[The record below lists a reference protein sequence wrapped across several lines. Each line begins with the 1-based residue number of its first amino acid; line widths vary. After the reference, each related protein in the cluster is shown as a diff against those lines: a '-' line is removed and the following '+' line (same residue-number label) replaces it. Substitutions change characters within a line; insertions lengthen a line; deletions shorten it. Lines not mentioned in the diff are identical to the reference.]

1 MKVKEILNVRRYKA
15 GYEIREE
22 LIDDSEYG
30 GEGVVTKRAYTP
42 DGHYI
47 GDSKQGYRL
56 CKKCG
61 IKPELAFPNNTVCSI
76 GFCEK
81 EQKWYGW
88 SHRAIYGFGAGDSI
102 VKGDCAY
109 TSSNPDELIREL
121 RGQYSG
127 EYYNNVNFE
136 VNQNKVIVT
145 YDKGNIENND
155 PQSEAYPLGRGEW
168 MAHTLVD
175 ARWMAIDFACGV
187 G

>member
-1 MKVKEILNVRRYKA
+1 MKVKEILSVRRYKA
-15 GYEIREE
+15 GYEVREE
-22 LIDDSEYG
+22 LIDDFGYG
-30 GEGVVTKRAYTP
+30 GQGFTMKNSYTL

-47 GDSKQGYRL
+47 GDSKWGYRL
-56 CKKCG
+56 CTKRG
-61 IKPELAFPNNTVCSI
+61 IKPELAYPDNNVCSI

-88 SHRAIYGFGAGDSI
+88 SHRAIYGFGVGDS
-102 VKGDCAY
+102 VKKGDCAFIP
-109 TSSNPDELIREL
+109 NDPEELIREL
-121 RGQYSG
+121 REQYTG
-127 EYYNNVNFE
+127 DYYENVNFE
-136 VNQNKVIVT
+136 VSQNKVIVT